1 MVNVKK
7 PLSDTC
13 KGFSNPCLSL
23 SAQVCTHMHMHTA
36 AQTPEQCLAA
46 CSAQDGHKELLKES
60 RCVTRTMMS
69 ETLIW
74 IKCALFILSYTSISK
89 INNGC

>member
-23 SAQVCTHMHMHTA
+23 SAQVCTHMHTHTA
-36 AQTPEQCLAA
+36 AQTLEQCLAA
-46 CSAQDGHKELLKES
+46 CSAQDGHKELLKEG